1 MRTIAIAIGTIATVG
16 FGSAAVAQTTSAPQA
31 GPAYYGNLG
40 YEQLDHDDGKLGAV
54 VGRFGARFN
63 QYFGAEAEGSIGFKD
78 HKYNVMGVDGRV
90 KHSYDLA
97 AYLVGAVPINDR
109 VDVFVRGGLGTT
121 KIKSELGGVRQ
132 NSDGTSWNY
141 GAGANYYF
149 DAQNGIRA
157 DWTRRDFTKSNAPKV
172 DAWSVSYVRRF

>member
-1 MRTIAIAIGTIATVG
+1 MRKIAISIGTIVAVG
-16 FGSAAVAQTTSAPQA
+16 FGGAAVAQTTSVQQS

-40 YEQLDHDDGKLGAV
+40 YEQIDHDDGNLGAI
-54 VGRFGARFN
+54 VGRFGARFTP
-63 QYFGAEAEGSIGFKD
+63 YFGAEAEGSIGIKD
-78 HKYNVMGVDGRV
+78 HKYEVLGVDGRV

-97 AYLVGAVPINDR
+97 AYLVGAVPINDSI
-109 VDVFVRGGLGTT
+109 DVFVRGGYGTT

-132 NSDGTSWNY
+132 SSDGTSWNY

-149 DAQNGIRA
+149 DPQNGVRA

-172 DAWSVSYVRRF
+172 DTWSVSYVRRF